1 MIVYSA
7 TRGEFTEDV
16 NNNLIESRIAEEFT
30 KRLGHRTSPNEI
42 RSWRNSLGYM
52 NTALQQ
58 GDIPEDAGVAI
69 EFVIPSTS
77 KRVDFLLSGKS
88 NQDKETVVIVEL
100 KQWEN
105 VSKTDKPSIVKTFV
119 GRGIREMV
127 HPSYQAWTYK
137 AFIEDFNTEVQ
148 RSKIDLV
155 PCSYLHN
162 CIDTSEIISDF
173 YDDDLNAA
181 PLFGRHDARKIAD
194 FLNEHIVYGDHSRI
208 VQRIEKGKLRPSKH
222 LVDHLVSLLEGN
234 QEFTMID
241 DQKVVYETALEFA
254 TRANQTKSAGKQVLL
269 VEGGP
274 GTGKSVVAI
283 NLMVELIKRG
293 LVAQYVTRNTAP
305 REVFE
310 AKLQGSF
317 KKTQITNLFKGA
329 GSYIDEPTQPLGALI
344 VDEAHRLSLK
354 SGRFGNLGENQVKEI
369 IRAANSSIFFLDEDQ
384 RVILNDVGDREE
396 IKKWSQEYGATLREI
411 KLESQFRCNGSD
423 GYLSWINNVLQI
435 RETANMTLDGIDYD
449 FRVLDSPNELRQSIL
464 EKHDENFQAR
474 MVAGYCW
481 DWVSKKDPTQMDVVL
496 PEFDFAMQW
505 NLNSDGSTWI
515 IKPDSI
521 SEIGCIHTC
530 QGLELD
536 YVGVIIG
543 LDFVV
548 RGGEVHTD
556 ANKRAK
562 YDRTIKGFK
571 NMQKENPQL
580 ARAETDS
587 IIRNTYRTLMTRGQ
601 KGCYIYCVDPETNSY
616 FKNAIRKQS

>member
-52 NTALQQ
+52 NTALKQ

-173 YDDDLNAA
+173 YDDDLSAA

-222 LVDHLVSLLEGN
+222 LVEHLVSLLEGN

-254 TRANQTKSAGKQVLL
+254 ERANQTRSTGKQVLL

-283 NLMVELIKRG
+283 NLLVELIKRG

-305 REVFE
+305 REVFQ

-317 KKTQITNLFKGA
+317 RRTQITNLFKGA
-329 GSYIDEPTQPLGALI
+329 GSYTDEPTQPLGALI

-354 SGRFGNLGENQVKEI
+354 SGPFGNFGENQVKEI

-384 RVILNDVGDREE
+384 RVILNDIGDREE

-435 RETANMTLDGIDYD
+435 RETANPTLDGIDYE
-449 FRVLDSPNELRQSIL
+449 FRVFDSPNELRQSIL
-464 EKHDENFQAR
+464 ERHDENFQAR

-505 NLNSDGSTWI
+505 NLSSDGSTWI
-515 IKPDSI
+515 IQPDSI

-548 RGGEVHTD
+548 RGGEVLTD
-556 ANKRAK
+556 ANKRSK
-562 YDRTIKGFK
+562 NDRSIKGFK
-571 NMQKENPQL
+571 KMQKENPQL

-601 KGCYIYCVDPETNSY
+601 KGCYIYCVDPETNMY
-616 FKNAIRKQS
+616 FNNAIRKQS

>member
-52 NTALQQ
+52 NTALKQ

-173 YDDDLNAA
+173 YDDDLSAA

-222 LVDHLVSLLEGN
+222 LVEHLVSLLEGN

-254 TRANQTKSAGKQVLL
+254 ERANQTKNADKQVLL

-283 NLMVELIKRG
+283 NLLVELIKRG

-305 REVFE
+305 REVFQ

-317 KKTQITNLFKGA
+317 RRTQITNLFKGA
-329 GSYIDEPTQPLGALI
+329 GSYTDEPTQPLGALI

-354 SGRFGNLGENQVKEI
+354 SGPFGNFGENQVKEI

-384 RVILNDVGDREE
+384 RVILNDIGDREE

-435 RETANMTLDGIDYD
+435 RETANPTLDGIDYE
-449 FRVLDSPNELRQSIL
+449 FRVFDSPNELRQSIL
-464 EKHDENFQAR
+464 ERYDENFQAR

-505 NLNSDGSTWI
+505 NLSSDGSTWI
-515 IKPDSI
+515 IQPDSI

-556 ANKRAK
+556 ANKRSK
-562 YDRTIKGFK
+562 NDRSIKGFK
-571 NMQKENPQL
+571 KMQKENPQL

-601 KGCYIYCVDPETNSY
+601 KGCYIYCVDPETNMY
-616 FKNAIRKQS
+616 FNNAIRKQS